1 MHDGR
6 LKLIKLI
13 PVLDFGGVETVF
25 ETQNQLIDRD
35 RFDLRV
41 CTFWKAGAAAER
53 IASTGTP
60 IDVLGVDPSI
70 RNPKATL
77 ALARYLRKTKP
88 DILQASIS
96 EANFHTALVA
106 KPCGVPIVMIEEHGL
121 PDRPLPYR
129 LVHTALYRMVDAIVG
144 VSNVT
149 CRYVVDREYA
159 PASRVHLL
167 YNAIAPEFFAPV
179 APRVRSGGEF
189 RFVTVGRLHPMKNQ
203 ERLIRA
209 FAAVAQARPEARL
222 QVVGAGPLER
232 ALARLVE
239 QLGLQGRVEL
249 TGYRADVRN
258 LVENAD
264 CFAFPSLA
272 EAFGLA
278 AVEAMARRVPVIASS
293 WGALPEVVGELGHRW
308 IVDPLDIDGWSRAM
322 IEMISLSAAQREA
335 LESKARE
342 IAMRFSLERH
352 SAELHRLYDMLIQ
365 AQGLR
370 PRRPS
375 VSVA

>member
-1 MHDGR
+1 
-6 LKLIKLI
+6 
-13 PVLDFGGVETVF
+13 
-25 ETQNQLIDRD
+25 
-35 RFDLRV
+35 
-41 CTFWKAGAAAER
+41 
-53 IASTGTP
+53 
-60 IDVLGVDPSI
+60 
-70 RNPKATL
+70 
-77 ALARYLRKTKP
+77 
-88 DILQASIS
+88 
-96 EANFHTALVA
+96 
-106 KPCGVPIVMIEEHGL
+106 
-121 PDRPLPYR
+121 
-129 LVHTALYRMVDAIVG
+129 
-144 VSNVT
+144 
-149 CRYVVDREYA
+149 
-159 PASRVHLL
+159 
-167 YNAIAPEFFAPV
+167 
-179 APRVRSGGEF
+179 
-189 RFVTVGRLHPMKNQ
+189 VTVGRLHPMKNQ

-222 QVVGAGPLER
+222 QVIGAGPLER
-232 ALARLVE
+232 ALAQLVE